1 MNDLFHLRAANQVL
15 ASPPERLSRQRTS
28 EELLSRRDDNWNQ
41 PETNAMTATYIKSGQ
56 IAVDHGTA
64 AAALITAVE
73 GRSR

>member
-1 MNDLFHLRAANQVL
+1 
-15 ASPPERLSRQRTS
+15 
-28 EELLSRRDDNWNQ
+28 
-41 PETNAMTATYIKSGQ
+41 MTATYIKSGQ